1 VEATVTLVQ
10 AARSVSC
17 PELGAGRRFRRGVL
31 GYSTKRMMTTTT
43 TMTSA
48 RIAMLRVLMA
58 TSVYLIAPAP
68 ARASGVRERSTGS
81 SAAGRQAVRL
91 TGAGPRSY
99 AQLATYLA
107 SVAARARTLA
117 RFPGLAHV

>member
-1 VEATVTLVQ
+1 
-10 AARSVSC
+10 
-17 PELGAGRRFRRGVL
+17 VL

-58 TSVYLIAPAP
+58 SRVYLIAPEP
-68 ARASGVRERSTGS
+68 ARVHLASGSGRRVERSGPP
-81 SAAGRQAVRL
+81 G
-91 TGAGPRSY
+91 GALDGHGPAPY

-107 SVAARARTLA
+107 VMAARARTLA
-117 RFPGLAHV
+117 RLPGLAHV